1 MAMKNSTETVLQLQ
15 TLRQVASDVAGLV
28 MLKWFVAS
36 SNKTLLDGESLFFF
50 ILRYIKIIWTIKF
63 HYHKE

>member
-36 SNKTLLDGESLFFF
+36 NNKTLLDGESLFF
-50 ILRYIKIIWTIKF
+50 YIKI
-63 HYHKE
+63 Y